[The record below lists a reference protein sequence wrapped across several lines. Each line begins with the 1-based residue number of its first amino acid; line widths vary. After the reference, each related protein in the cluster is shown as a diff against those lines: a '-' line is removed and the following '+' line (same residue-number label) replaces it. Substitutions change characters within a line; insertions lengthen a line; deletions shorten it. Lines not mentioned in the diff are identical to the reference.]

1 MSDPQLNELPHRR
14 LNALTGDY
22 VLVSPQRTL
31 RPWQGGIENIEAGQ
45 RPGYD
50 ANCYLCPGNR
60 RAGGE
65 RNPAYA
71 DTFVF
76 TNDFPALRPDIEPV
90 SEDADGLLS
99 ARAEPGTGRVVCF
112 SPRHDLTLAEM
123 EVADIAR
130 VVDVWTREY
139 RELGARDNISHV
151 QIFENKGTMMGCSN
165 PHPHGQIWAQQS
177 IPGEPA
183 RELARMAAYFER
195 AGRTLLADYLALEL
209 EKAQRTVCENR
220 GFVALVPYWAVWPF
234 ETLLLPKRDV
244 ASLSAM
250 NDDERFLLADIISR
264 ITVRYDNLFRI
275 SFPYSAGMHQAP
287 TDGGEYPYCT
297 WHMHFLPPLLR
308 SATVRKFMVGYE
320 MLAEPQ
326 RDITAETSAAMLR
339 DVPAMHYRLAKRE
352 TGT

>member
-1 MSDPQLNELPHRR
+1 MSDPRINELPHRR
-14 LNALTGDY
+14 LNALTGEH

-31 RPWQGGIENIEAGQ
+31 RPWQGTVESIETEQ

-65 RNPAYA
+65 RNPAYT

-76 TNDFPALRPDIEPV
+76 TNDFPALRSDIEPGGID
-90 SEDADGLLS
+90 EGGLLS
-99 ARAEPGTGRVVCF
+99 AQTESGAGRVVCF
-112 SPRHDLTLAEM
+112 SPHHDLTLAEM
-123 EVADIAR
+123 EIADIAR
-130 VVDVWTREY
+130 VVNLWTNEY
-139 RELGARDNISHV
+139 RELGACDNVTHV
-151 QIFENKGTMMGCSN
+151 QIFENKGAMMGCSN

-177 IPGEPA
+177 IPGIPG

-195 AGRTLLADYLALEL
+195 TGRTLLADYLALEL
-209 EKAQRTVCENR
+209 DKIQRTVCENR

-244 ASLSAM
+244 PSLCAM
-250 NDDERFLLADIISR
+250 NADERFLLADIISQV
-264 ITVRYDNLFRI
+264 TVRYDNLFCI

-287 TDGGEYPYCT
+287 TDGGEHPYCT
-297 WHMHFLPPLLR
+297 WHMHFMPPLLR

-326 RDITAETSAAMLR
+326 RDITAETSAEMLR
-339 DVPAMHYRLAKRE
+339 AVPATHYRLAKRE
-352 TGT
+352 SGS